1 MIVKK
6 IIKIP
11 DIVIILLASVL
22 TGFSA
27 FVSYAKPMKT
37 SQVLIRGQERTWIFP
52 LDAEEIVTVQGPL
65 GNTTI
70 KIHDS
75 KAWVES
81 SPCNNQTCVTQ
92 GHIRRQRAWAACLP
106 NNVLLI
112 IEGTDEAGNVPDSI
126 AW

>member
-1 MIVKK
+1 MKGK
-6 IIKIP
+6 FIKIP
-11 DIVIILLASVL
+11 DIAIILLAAGL

-27 FVSYAKPMKT
+27 FASYAKPLNT
-37 SQVLIRGQERTWIFP
+37 SRVLIRGQDQTWIFP
-52 LDAEEIVTVQGPL
+52 LDAEETVMVPGPL

-70 KIHDS
+70 KIHGQE
-75 KAWVES
+75 AWVES

-92 GHIRRQRAWAACLP
+92 GHIRQQRAWAACLP

-112 IEGTDEAGNVPDSI
+112 IEGTDESANVPDSI

>member
-1 MIVKK
+1 MKVKK
-6 IIKIP
+6 ILKIP
-11 DIVIILLASVL
+11 DIMIILLAAGL

-37 SQVLIRGQERTWIFP
+37 SRVLIQGQDQTWVFP
-52 LDAEEIVTVQGPL
+52 LDAEETVTVPGPL

-70 KIHDS
+70 IIHGLE
-75 KAWVES
+75 AWVES
-81 SPCNNQTCVTQ
+81 SPCNNQTCVAQ
-92 GHIRRQRAWAACLP
+92 GHIKQQRAWAACLP

-112 IEGTDEAGNVPDSI
+112 IEGTDESNVPDSI